1 MKCVRCQ
8 HENRPDAKFCEECAA
23 PLARACA
30 NCGAPLSP
38 AAKFC
43 SACAHPTGSAPLRG
57 PSAARFSSPES
68 YTPKHLAERILTSK
82 ATLEGERKQVT
93 VLFADLKGSMELLAD
108 RDPEE
113 ARQVLDPV
121 LERMME
127 AVHRYE
133 GTVNQVMGD
142 GIMAL
147 FGAPVA
153 HEDHAV
159 RACYAALRMQEQI
172 RRYAEQARREHGAL
186 VHVRVGVNSGEVVV
200 RSVGSDLR
208 MDYTAV
214 GQTTHLAA
222 RMEQMAMPGS
232 ILITAGTLGLAE
244 GYVEVEPLGPVP
256 IKGLP
261 EPVEAFEVRGTGR
274 VRTRLQ
280 ASAARG
286 LSRFVGR
293 DAEMEQLR
301 TAQEQATA
309 GHGQV
314 VAVVGEPGVGKS
326 RLFYEFIHSH
336 RTRGWL
342 VLESASVSY
351 GKATAYLPV
360 IDLLKSYFRIEPR
373 DDARTITE
381 KVGGKVLML
390 DRTLEDTIPAVL
402 ALLDTL
408 PEDSPFRALEP
419 PDRRRRTL
427 QAIKALLLRESRVQP
442 LVLLFEDLHWI
453 DGETQAI
460 LDGLLDSLPAAP
472 ILLLVNYRPEYQH
485 GWGSRTCYRQ
495 LRIDPLGGE
504 SADEL
509 LGALLGADPS
519 LDALK
524 RLLLERTQGNPFFL
538 EESVRGLLEV
548 GALAG
553 ERGGHRLTR
562 PVTALQVPASVQAL
576 LASRIDRL
584 AAEDKHLLETA
595 SAIGKD
601 VPYPLLAAVAG
612 GEESALQ
619 QSLARLQGAEF
630 LYETRL
636 FPEAEYTFKHALTH
650 EVAYAGL
657 VLERRRA
664 VHARIVEA
672 IERIHAGRLEEQ
684 IEALAHHAFRAEQW
698 GPATRLL
705 RQAGDRARERSANRE
720 AATLYEQALAALAHL
735 PEAQE
740 RTREAL
746 EIRGALRYSL
756 VTVADFRTVL
766 AHLPAMEADA
776 SALEDQRWLG
786 QIMAWRGECLR
797 VSGDHAAAAAAG
809 ERARVILGSQGD
821 ALPERTTA
829 SFQLGL
835 TYHAQGRYRSA
846 VQLLAE
852 AGTALRAAP
861 HDQHLRVSD
870 TRLPNMLGWHAFCL
884 SRLGEFEEAVAR
896 GTEAVAL
903 AESPGFVAHPIS
915 LVNALWGLGGT
926 YVVRGEVSRAIPL
939 LERGRAISLER
950 EVALLLGWH
959 GATLGYAYA
968 LQGRTIQAL
977 PLIEAA
983 IAHLQATGRITQM
996 ARQRCLLAEAHLL
1009 GGRPDDARKAVE
1021 DALELARRYG
1031 ERGNEAEAL
1040 RVLGECAAAGARPD
1054 LTTTRRSLEQALALA
1069 EELEMRPLVA
1079 HCHLGLARLSRRA
1092 GERQQ
1097 AQEHLATATSMYR
1110 EMEMRFWLEQA
1121 EAEAPELA

>member
-1 MKCVRCQ
+1 
-8 HENRPDAKFCEECAA
+8 
-23 PLARACA
+23 
-30 NCGAPLSP
+30 
-38 AAKFC
+38 
-43 SACAHPTGSAPLRG
+43 
-57 PSAARFSSPES
+57 
-68 YTPKHLAERILTSK
+68 
-82 ATLEGERKQVT
+82 
-93 VLFADLKGSMELLAD
+93 
-108 RDPEE
+108 
-113 ARQVLDPV
+113 
-121 LERMME
+121 
-127 AVHRYE
+127 
-133 GTVNQVMGD
+133 
-142 GIMAL
+142 
-147 FGAPVA
+147 
-153 HEDHAV
+153 
-159 RACYAALRMQEQI
+159 MQQSVKK
-172 RRYAEQARREHGAL
+172 YAEEVRRSHAA
-186 VHVRVGVNSGEVVV
+186 VVKIRVGLNSGQVVV
-200 RSVGSDLR
+200 RAIGSDLH

-222 RMEQMAMPGS
+222 RMEQIADPGA
-232 ILITAGTLGLAE
+232 IVITPETLTLAE

-261 EPVEAFEVRGTGR
+261 TPVEAYEVRGAGR

-301 TAQEQATA
+301 AAQEQAAA

-326 RLFYEFIHSH
+326 RLFYEFIRSH

-360 IDLLKSYFRIEPR
+360 IDLLKTYFRIEPR

-390 DRTLEDTIPAVL
+390 DRTLEDTILAVL

-442 LVLLFEDLHWI
+442 LVLVFEDLHWI

-460 LDGLLDSLPAAP
+460 LDSLLDSLPAVP

-485 GWGSRTCYRQ
+485 AWGSRTHYRQ

-509 LGALLGADPS
+509 LRALLGADRS

-548 GALAG
+548 GALGG
-553 ERGGHRLTR
+553 ERGGHRLSH

-584 AAEDKHLLETA
+584 SAEDKQLLETA

-612 GEESALQ
+612 EEEATLQ
-619 QSLARLQGAEF
+619 QRLGRLQGAEF

-672 IERIHAGRLEEQ
+672 IERVHTGRLEEQ
-684 IEALAHHAFRAEQW
+684 IEALAHHTFRAEQW

-705 RQAGDRARERSANRE
+705 RQAGDRARERWANRE
-720 AATLYEQALAALAHL
+720 AVSLYEQALVALSHL
-735 PEAQE
+735 PESRDRA
-740 RTREAL
+740 REAL
-746 EIRGALRYSL
+746 EIRRGLRAALIPL
-756 VTVADFRTVL
+756 ADYRPL
-766 AHLPAMEADA
+766 LPHLEAMHADA
-776 SALEDQRWLG
+776 ALLGNERWFALL
-786 QIMAWRGECLR
+786 MAWRSEYLRAGGEP
-797 VSGDHAAAAAAG
+797 AAAATAG
-809 ERARVILGSQGD
+809 ERALGVLRSQGAD
-821 ALPERTTA
+821 AVDLGAA
-829 SFQLGL
+829 SFQLALPTPLRGATGPPPSSWQSPAPRL
-835 TYHAQGRYRSA
+835 RPCRWSSNSA
-846 VQLLAE
+846 
-852 AGTALRAAP
+852 AGMP
-861 HDQHLRVSD
+861 
-870 TRLPNMLGWHAFCL
+870 G
-884 SRLGEFEEAVAR
+884 SR
-896 GTEAVAL
+896 TC
-903 AESPGFVAHPIS
+903 
-915 LVNALWGLGGT
+915 W
-926 YVVRGEVSRAIPL
+926 
-939 LERGRAISLER
+939 RGRPSAWQPSASSR
-950 EVALLLGWH
+950 RRWH
-959 GATLGYAYA
+959 GA
-968 LQGRTIQAL
+968 
-977 PLIEAA
+977 P
-983 IAHLQATGRITQM
+983 
-996 ARQRCLLAEAHLL
+996 
-1009 GGRPDDARKAVE
+1009 RPSPSPRPRDIW
-1021 DALELARRYG
+1021 
-1031 ERGNEAEAL
+1031 
-1040 RVLGECAAAGARPD
+1040 RVPWR
-1054 LTTTRRSLEQALALA
+1054 
-1069 EELEMRPLVA
+1069 
-1079 HCHLGLARLSRRA
+1079 
-1092 GERQQ
+1092 
-1097 AQEHLATATSMYR
+1097 
-1110 EMEMRFWLEQA
+1110 
-1121 EAEAPELA
+1121 